1 MSKVNFDNMD
11 IPWHEWTANVVNGW
25 SYSHGKES
33 GLGPFYAQADVK
45 AGHYIFYCS
54 DEDSFY
60 IMCDKHAET
69 IILTYAWCDGHTT
82 ICDSIMLHKQE
93 IAEGDRELLETTL
106 WHLVK
111 KSGSFWKFIPKEVS

>member
-1 MSKVNFDNMD
+1 MSKINFDNMD

-33 GLGPFYAQADVK
+33 GLGPFYAQANVQ
-45 AGHYIFYCS
+45 AGHYIFYCI

-111 KSGSFWKFIPKEVS
+111 KSGSFIKEAS